1 MHAKPSRRT
10 KTAGV
15 PSTDA
20 ARERIRSAGLRCTPA
35 RLAVMERLAASH
47 GPRTH
52 AELAA
57 ELTAGAA
64 HAGSGYD
71 KATIYRN
78 LVELTEAGLVTRVEL
93 GDHVWRFELK
103 GVAAD
108 GTGQAHH
115 PHFVCTTCGAVS
127 CLDDVLVAITRRSAA
142 GKPAK
147 RPAADRI
154 SSVTEILLKGRCGK
168 CD

>member
-10 KTAGV
+10 KTAGA

-57 ELTAGAA
+57 ELTA
-64 HAGSGYD
+64 
-71 KATIYRN
+71 
-78 LVELTEAGLVTRVEL
+78 ELTVGSSPCGMGSSL
-93 GDHVWRFELK
+93 ELK
-103 GVAAD
+103 AAARHS
-108 GTGQAHH
+108 G
-115 PHFVCTTCGAVS
+115 S
-127 CLDDVLVAITRRSAA
+127 
-142 GKPAK
+142 
-147 RPAADRI
+147 
-154 SSVTEILLKGRCGK
+154 
-168 CD
+168 